1 MEINIPDKI
10 IDTVVDFFVSSPKVL
25 ATIVLSWVS
34 GHTWSYIVFT
44 YFRDKKNSIGFFD
57 SWIGKAALGLL
68 WFSIILAPV
77 YYLTH
82 GSLLIEYEKI
92 LDVIFSTILYS
103 YFLQAIIFI
112 TITIFKRG

>member
-10 IDTVVDFFVSSPKVL
+10 IDTIVDFVVGSPKVL

-44 YFRDKKNSIGFFD
+44 YFRDKENSKDFFD
-57 SWIGKAALGLL
+57 GWLGKAALGLL

-82 GSLLIEYEKI
+82 GSLQIEYEKI
-92 LDVIFSTILYS
+92 LDVVFSTILYS
-103 YFLQAIIFI
+103 YFFQALIFM
-112 TITIFKRG
+112 TITVFKRG